1 MKTAATLLLLALA
14 ALPAQA
20 QIFRP
25 AAVNGAVLGGL
36 AGAIIGNNSGG
47 HNGAR
52 GALIGAL
59 AGGLLGSAAD
69 EPHGYA
75 PGAVWSGYPSA
86 PVARFDGF
94 AGPVVFG
101 GVAGAIIGH
110 NNGRRNGW
118 RGAAIGA
125 EAGWLLSWLAEDR
138 VVRETSLAPA
148 VVYASAPFVSVPAPA
163 PVTII
168 NNYYSG
174 PATPMGPANALFGR

>member
-52 GALIGAL
+52 GALTGAL
-59 AGGLLGSAAD
+59 AGGLLGAAAG
-69 EPHGYA
+69 EAQGYQ
-75 PGAVWSGYPSA
+75 PGAVWAGYPDA
-86 PVARFDGF
+86 TVARFDAF

-125 EAGWLLSWLAEDR
+125 EAGWLLGGMADR
-138 VVRETSLAPA
+138 VVRETGLAPA
-148 VVYASAPFVSVPAPA
+148 VVYASAPVVSVPAPA

-168 NNYYSG
+168 NNNYSG